1 MSNVVVLG
9 AQWGDEG
16 KGKIVDFLAKDA
28 DIIARYQGGNNAGHS
43 IVVGD
48 EKYIFHLIPS
58 GILYPEKKCI
68 IGNGVVISPRV
79 LFDEIDDLRKRGVYI
94 NNNLYISDRAH
105 LIMPYHLL
113 IESNDEML
121 RGSKKIGTT
130 GRGIGPAYVDKAGR
144 LGIRVG
150 DLLDFDTF
158 KDKLDLNLAMKARL
172 LDKSEDWIKSTR
184 LDIIE
189 EYKVYAEKMKPFVAD
204 TSFILYEAI
213 KSGKNVVF
221 EGAQATL
228 LDIDFGTYPYCTSS
242 NPTAG
247 GVCVGLGIGP
257 TMIDKV
263 MGIAKAYTTRVGEG
277 PFPTEMLTD
286 MNETVRQKGQEFG
299 ATTGRPRRCG
309 WFDTV
314 AVRYSVRINGFSS
327 IVLTKLDVLDELD
340 HINICVGYKYQNKTI
355 TEFPGQIKELENVE
369 PIYEIMDGWHIDI
382 SEIREY
388 NNLPENA
395 KKYVEKISQLLE
407 TKIEFIAVGPRR
419 DQIIAV

>member
-1 MSNVVVLG
+1 MSNVVVIG

-43 IVVGD
+43 IVVGN

-68 IGNGVVISPRV
+68 IGNGVVISSKV

-94 NNNLYISDRAH
+94 NSNLYISDRAH

-113 IESNDEML
+113 VESNDEML

-130 GRGIGPAYVDKAGR
+130 GRGIGPAYVDKVGR

-158 KDKLDLNLAMKARL
+158 KDKLDLNLAMKARF

-189 EYKVYAEKMKPFVAD
+189 EYKVYAEKMKPFIAD

-286 MNETVRQKGQEFG
+286 MNEKVRQKGQEFG

-309 WFDTV
+309 WFDAV

-327 IVLTKLDVLDELD
+327 IALTKLDVLDELD
-340 HINICVGYKYQNKTI
+340 HIKVCVGYKYQNKTI
-355 TEFPGQIKELENVE
+355 TEFPCQIKELENVE
-369 PIYEIMDGWHIDI
+369 PIYELMDGWCTDI
-382 SEIREY
+382 SEIKEY
-388 NNLPENA
+388 DNLPENA

-407 TKIEFIAVGPRR
+407 TRIEFIAVGPRR
-419 DQIIAV
+419 DQIIAI

>member
-1 MSNVVVLG
+1 MSNVVVIG

-43 IVVGD
+43 IVVGN

-68 IGNGVVISPRV
+68 IGNGVVISPKV

-94 NNNLYISDRAH
+94 NTNLDISDRAH

-113 IESNDEML
+113 VESNDEML

-130 GRGIGPAYVDKAGR
+130 GRGIGPAYVDKVGR

-158 KDKLDLNLAMKARL
+158 KDKLDLNLVMKAGF

-184 LDIIE
+184 LEIIE
-189 EYKVYAEKMKPFVAD
+189 EYKGYAEKMKPFIAD

-286 MNETVRQKGQEFG
+286 MNEKVRQKGQEFG

-309 WFDTV
+309 WFDAV

-327 IVLTKLDVLDELD
+327 IVLTKLDVLDEFD
-340 HINICVGYKYQNKTI
+340 HINVCVGYKYRSKTI
-355 TEFPGQIKELENVE
+355 TEFPGQLNELENVE
-369 PIYEIMDGWHIDI
+369 PIYELIDGWCTDI
-382 SEIREY
+382 SGIREY
-388 NNLPENA
+388 NKLPENA

-419 DQIIAV
+419 DQIISV

>member
-1 MSNVVVLG
+1 MSNVVVIG

-43 IVVGD
+43 IVVGN

-94 NNNLYISDRAH
+94 NSNLYVSDRAH

-158 KDKLDLNLAMKARL
+158 KGKLDLNLAMKARF

-184 LDIIE
+184 LEIIE
-189 EYKVYAEKMKPFVAD
+189 EYKGYAEKMKPFIAD

-286 MNETVRQKGQEFG
+286 MNEKVRQKGQEFG

-309 WFDTV
+309 WFDAV

-327 IVLTKLDVLDELD
+327 IALTKLDVLDELD
-340 HINICVGYKYQNKTI
+340 HINVCVGYKDQNKTI
-355 TEFPGQIKELENVE
+355 TEFPGQLNELENVE
-369 PIYEIMDGWHIDI
+369 PIYELMDGWRTDI
-382 SEIREY
+382 SDIREY

-395 KKYVEKISQLLE
+395 KKYVEKISQLLK

>member
-43 IVVGD
+43 IVVD
-48 EKYIFHLIPS
+48 NEKYIFHLIPS

-68 IGNGVVISPRV
+68 IGNGVVISPKV

-94 NNNLYISDRAH
+94 NSNLYVSDRAH

-113 IESNDEML
+113 VESNDEML

-130 GRGIGPAYVDKAGR
+130 GRGIGPAYVDKVGR

-158 KDKLDLNLAMKARL
+158 KDKLDLNLAMKARF
-172 LDKSEDWIKSTR
+172 LDKSQDWIKSTR

-189 EYKVYAEKMKPFVAD
+189 EYKGYAEKMKPFIAD

-277 PFPTEMLTD
+277 PFPTEMLTE

-309 WFDTV
+309 WFDAV

-340 HINICVGYKYQNKTI
+340 HINVCVGYKYQNKTI
-355 TEFPGQIKELENVE
+355 AEFPGQIKELENVE
-369 PIYEIMDGWHIDI
+369 PIYEIMDGWHTDI

-395 KKYVEKISQLLE
+395 KEYIEKISQLLE

>member
-1 MSNVVVLG
+1 MSNVVVIG

-43 IVVGD
+43 IVVGN

-79 LFDEIDDLRKRGVYI
+79 LFDEIDDLRKRGIYI
-94 NNNLYISDRAH
+94 NSNLYVSDRAH

-158 KDKLDLNLAMKARL
+158 KGKLDLNLAMKARF

-184 LDIIE
+184 LEIIE
-189 EYKVYAEKMKPFVAD
+189 EYKGYAEKMKPFIAD

-286 MNETVRQKGQEFG
+286 MNEKVRQKGQEFG

-309 WFDTV
+309 WFDAV

-327 IVLTKLDVLDELD
+327 IALTKLDVLDELD
-340 HINICVGYKYQNKTI
+340 HINVCVGYKYQSKTI
-355 TEFPGQIKELENVE
+355 TEFPGQLNELENVE
-369 PIYEIMDGWHIDI
+369 PIYELMDGWCNDI
-382 SEIREY
+382 SDIREY

-395 KKYVEKISQLLE
+395 KKYVEKISQLLK